1 VKNVI
6 VFIRSMRFLGTQIV
20 SYPLLYQIKQFW
32 PACHLRVVAQ
42 DAVGQH
48 YLTLPWVDA
57 FTQADKLPEVYRAMD
72 GSADLVIA
80 LHFASEK
87 YGIAALLK
95 RPKFRLGFKN
105 KRVTDFVWTHS
116 HRKDFSE
123 YMGLANLRV
132 LAAFKDFDPAQ
143 AARQCVQALAAIE
156 GQASIVGSA
165 ELAHANDTFD
175 RHSRLSDSSA
185 EPPSAGDTK
194 AQQIVLMPG
203 GGAGDYKRWP
213 IEHYVALA
221 DLLKSTLMPQASFC
235 FVMGPDE
242 AEQYR
247 WLQSLGRS
255 DFMYLM
261 TRPLSEIAKAVMGAK
276 LVVAN
281 DCGPSHLAQF
291 AGVPYV
297 GVFHESNREW
307 FWARETSADVLPL
320 DGTYEIKNVRP
331 EQVLDACQQVLNFA
345 ISSDTHNRS
354 ES

>member
-1 VKNVI
+1 
-6 VFIRSMRFLGTQIV
+6 MRFLGTQIV

-32 PACHLRVVAQ
+32 PSCHLRVVAQ
-42 DAVGQH
+42 DAVSQH

-105 KRVTDFVWTHS
+105 GRVTDVVWTHS

-132 LAAFKDFDPAQ
+132 LAAFKDFDPAK
-143 AARQCVQALAAIE
+143 AARQCVQALATFE
-156 GQASIVGSA
+156 GMASTDASSEFANVSSA
-165 ELAHANDTFD
+165 L
-175 RHSRLSDSSA
+175 RSLSRLSEASAQPSSG
-185 EPPSAGDTK
+185 GD
-194 AQQIVLMPG
+194 AIASQIVLMPG

-221 DLLKSTLMPQASFC
+221 DLLKATLMPQASFC
-235 FVMGPDE
+235 FVLGPDE
-242 AEQYR
+242 AEQHR

-255 DFMYLM
+255 DFVYLM
-261 TRPLSEIAKAVMGAK
+261 TRPLSDIAKAVMGAK

-307 FWARETSADVLPL
+307 FWARKTSADVLPL
-320 DGTYEIKNVRP
+320 DGTCEIKNVTP
-331 EQVLDACQQVLNFA
+331 EQMRNACQQVLSFSAPNDPN
-345 ISSDTHNRS
+345 SLS
-354 ES
+354 EG

>member
-1 VKNVI
+1 
-6 VFIRSMRFLGTQIV
+6 MQFLGTQIV

-32 PACHLRVVAQ
+32 PTCYLRVVAQ

-48 YLTLPWVDA
+48 YLNLPWVDA
-57 FTQADKLPEVYRAMD
+57 FTQADTLPEVYRVMD
-72 GSADLVIA
+72 GGADLVIA

-95 RPKFRLGFKN
+95 RPKYRLGFKN
-105 KRVTDFVWTHS
+105 GRVTDFVWTHT

-123 YMGLANLRV
+123 YMGLANLRL
-132 LAAFKDFDPAQ
+132 LAEFKIFDPAQ
-143 AARQCVQALAAIE
+143 AARHCVQALAACADL
-156 GQASIVGSA
+156 ASAVDSA
-165 ELAHANDTFD
+165 STIALIDTENASEVSTD
-175 RHSRLSDSSA
+175 DPRPNDSSTQ
-185 EPPSAGDTK
+185 PVSTGDTNPT
-194 AQQIVLMPG
+194 QIVLMPG

-221 DLLKSTLMPQASFC
+221 DLLKSTLTAQTRFC
-235 FVMGPDE
+235 FVLGPDE

-247 WLQSLGRS
+247 WLQSLERR
-255 DFMYLM
+255 DFAYLM
-261 TRPLSEIAKAVMGAK
+261 TRPIADIAKAVMGAQ

-307 FWARETSADVLPL
+307 FWTRETSADVLPR
-320 DGTYEIKNVRP
+320 DGTNEIKNVTP
-331 EQVLDACQQVLNFA
+331 TQVLNACQQVLGFTSNDPKCR
-345 ISSDTHNRS
+345 IKSM
-354 ES
+354 